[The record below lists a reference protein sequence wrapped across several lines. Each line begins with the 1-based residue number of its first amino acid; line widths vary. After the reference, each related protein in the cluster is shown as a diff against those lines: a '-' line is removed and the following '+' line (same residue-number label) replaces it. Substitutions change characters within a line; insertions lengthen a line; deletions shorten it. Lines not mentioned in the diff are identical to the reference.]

1 MSAAVAL
8 SADLT
13 ACFSSDLQQARTQ
26 VIEAQARCSDVEQL
40 VRLVPLL
47 TYLGDYDRCEQLL
60 RERGLLAH
68 AWGRQALFRIRR
80 QRRDPNPW
88 RALIPEPIWP
98 QWSQAMQQCLAQPP
112 LPLQVELVG
121 GLGDALENL
130 ALIHASGLGT
140 PLEAGLAF
148 GVGDG
153 GPSQAALQP
162 LLDPWLLA
170 GDPASSFTA
179 PAMRCGLALQGWQRR
194 PGVLWPPPLDPA
206 APSAPSWVV
215 CWRCKPDPRNPLS
228 SFSRSIPWPALQA
241 LLVALQPLLTATG
254 AQLLDITAYT
264 AAERSWLADHAP
276 SVQPVA
282 HRLQCLADTQALL
295 RGARG
300 AITVDTSLVHLAA
313 LSAVPVLLLL
323 PLFADERWLELL
335 EPGSA
340 YHRWA
345 TPLRQ
350 QAFHDW
356 RAPLQQLMDH
366 LQGWR

>member
-1 MSAAVAL
+1 VAL

-13 ACFSSDLQQARTQ
+13 ACFSPDLQQARTQ
-26 VIEAQARCSDVEQL
+26 VIEAQARCSDVEEL

-60 RERGLLAH
+60 KERGLLAH
-68 AWGRQALFRIRR
+68 AWGRQALFRIWR

-140 PLEAGLAF
+140 PLEAGLTF

-153 GPSQAALQP
+153 GPSPGALQP
-162 LLDPWLLA
+162 LLEPWQLP
-170 GDPASSFTA
+170 GDPACSFTA
-179 PAMRCGLALQGWQRR
+179 PAMRCGLALQGWQRG
-194 PGVLWPPPLDPA
+194 PGVLWPSHLDA
-206 APSAPSWVV
+206 LSPSGPSWVV
-215 CWRCKPDPRNPLS
+215 CWRCKPDQRNPLS
-228 SFSRSIPWPALQA
+228 SFSRSIPWPVLQRF
-241 LLVALQPLLTATG
+241 LEALQPQLAAAG
-254 AQLLDITAYT
+254 VSLLDITTYT
-264 AAERSWLADHAP
+264 AAECSWLAGHAP

-282 HRLQCLADTQALL
+282 DRIQCLADTQALL
-295 RGARG
+295 RGACG

-313 LSAVPVLLLL
+313 LSAVPVVLLL
-323 PLFADERWLELL
+323 PLFADERWWELL

-340 YHRWA
+340 YHRWV

-350 QAFHDW
+350 TAFHDW

-366 LQGWR
+366 LQAWRC